1 MMRLLIKWHIRFA
14 TALLKAIAFPI
25 RLVIHR
31 LKTKYLSHA
40 LGADLRVF
48 GYGLPLDESHG
59 SSVIAVE
66 NVLHKPYFA
75 THTLDVSQQLAK
87 LILKGVEGKDRYDFL
102 WNDDDLAKRVNDSV
116 LLRNLAG
123 PHISD
128 YYRQL
133 MVFEERAREFFGVV
147 GLKHSMYYD
156 NDVVI
161 NDIADFITGQVPSVQ
176 CDGSAEGG

>member
-1 MMRLLIKWHIRFA
+1 M
-14 TALLKAIAFPI
+14 
-25 RLVIHR
+25 
-31 LKTKYLSHA
+31 
-40 LGADLRVF
+40 F
-48 GYGLPLDESHG
+48 GYGLPLDDSHE

-75 THTLDVSQQLAK
+75 THALDVSQQLAK
-87 LILKGVEGKDRYDFL
+87 VIWKGVEGKDRYDFL
-102 WNDDDLAKRVNDSV
+102 WDDDDLAKRVNDSV

-128 YYRQL
+128 CYRQV
-133 MVFEERAREFFGVV
+133 MVLEERTREYFGVV

-161 NDIADFITGQVPSVQ
+161 KGIADFITDQVPVVQ
-176 CDGSAEGG
+176 CDGGAEGG

>member
-1 MMRLLIKWHIRFA
+1 MCSDTDCLWTSLMG
-14 TALLKAIAFPI
+14 
-25 RLVIHR
+25 VV
-31 LKTKYLSHA
+31 S
-40 LGADLRVF
+40 LRWRTF
-48 GYGLPLDESHG
+48 
-59 SSVIAVE
+59 
-66 NVLHKPYFA
+66 LHKPYFA